1 MDVNAGIDAMNRTL
15 DDADLD
21 GILDPC
27 VVGPTHGED
36 GRIPDQPVHTVY
48 GGAHLFRAD
57 TARRIGVYALKHFDR
72 YFSDFVTFAETLEL
86 KGCERLP
93 PAEDRRVEILSRLD
107 MDPLAVAAE
116 DRPVYLAASVH
127 RRVRRKLEV
136 QPVEDFRIDFEDGYG
151 PRSEE
156 EEDGHAVAAARQVVA
171 GMKHGTLPPRL
182 GIRIKPLDEHQGRRA
197 LRTLDLFLT
206 SAAQDAEAAG
216 LTCLPETFVVT
227 LPKAAGAKQV
237 ASLARILGVLEGR
250 LGLASSIG
258 IELMVER
265 PESLLDAGGRSPLPA
280 MLDAA
285 EGRCVACHFGVYDY
299 TAAFDVIAAHQ
310 RMDHPSCDFA
320 RHAMQ
325 LAASGRGIHLS
336 DGASNDLPIGP
347 YRRSQGG
354 LPLSELE
361 QRRNR
366 RVVHS
371 VSRMNYR
378 DIRHSLSMGF
388 YQGWDLHPSQLPVR
402 YAAVYAFFLE
412 HLHNMVLRLRSFMDG
427 LARANLVGATFD
439 DAASGQA
446 LLNFF
451 LRGLAC
457 GALSEDE
464 AAAGGLTVEEL
475 RSRSF
480 ARIVEARRRGA
491 PLGSDKLSLLE
502 IQAAAGG
509 D

>member
-1 MDVNAGIDAMNRTL
+1 MNRTL
-15 DDADLD
+15 DEVDLD
-21 GILDPC
+21 DFLAPILDSVP
-27 VVGPTHGED
+27 PAHGN
-36 GRIPDQPVHTVY
+36 GRVPDQPVHTVY

-57 TARRIGVYALKHFDR
+57 TARRIGLYALKHFDL
-72 YFSDFVTFAETLEL
+72 YFPDFVTFAEALEL
-86 KGCERLP
+86 KGHERLP
-93 PAEDRRVEILSRLD
+93 PAEDRRVEILSRLE
-107 MDPLAVAAE
+107 MDPLAVPSDE
-116 DRPVYLAASVH
+116 RPVHLAASVH
-127 RRVRRKLEV
+127 RRVRRKLET

-151 PRSEE
+151 PRSET
-156 EEDGHAVAAARQVVA
+156 EEDGHAVSAAREVVS
-171 GMKHGTLPPRL
+171 GRVRGTLPPRL
-182 GIRIKPLDEHQGRRA
+182 GLRIRPLDGDQARRA
-197 LRTLDLFLT
+197 LRTLDLFVTAL
-206 SAAQDAEAAG
+206 AEAADEAQQSQP
-216 LTCLPETFVVT
+216 TEFFVVT
-227 LPKAAGAKQV
+227 LPKVVGAGQV
-237 ASLARILGVLEGR
+237 AALARILGELETR
-250 LGLASSIG
+250 LGLDDGSLG
-258 IELMVER
+258 IELMIER
-265 PESLLDAGGRSPLPA
+265 PESLLDSKGHSPLPS

-285 EGRCVACHFGVYDY
+285 DGRCVGCHFGVYDY

-310 RMDHPSCDFA
+310 RMDHPSCDYA

-325 LAASGRGIHLS
+325 LATSGRGVHLS
-336 DGASNDLPIGP
+336 DGASNDLPVGP
-347 YRRSQGG
+347 YRQTQGG
-354 LPLSELE
+354 PPLSELE

-366 RVVHS
+366 RLVHR

-402 YAAVYAFFLE
+402 YAAVYSFFLE
-412 HLHNMVLRLRSFMDG
+412 HLHDMVLRLRSFMDG

-491 PLGSDKLSLLE
+491 PLGSDKISMEELR
-502 IQAAAGG
+502 AAAGE
-509 D
+509 

>member
-1 MDVNAGIDAMNRTL
+1 MNRTL

-21 GILDPC
+21 GFLASLWDSALRVP
-27 VVGPTHGED
+27 GD
-36 GRIPDQPVHTVY
+36 DRIPDQPVHTVY

-57 TARRIGVYALKHFDR
+57 TARRIGLYALKHFDL
-72 YFSDFVTFAETLEL
+72 YFPDFVTFAEALEL
-86 KGCERLP
+86 KGHERLP
-93 PAEDRRVEILSRLD
+93 PAEDRRVEILSRLE
-107 MDPLAVAAE
+107 MDPLAVPAE
-116 DRPVYLAASVH
+116 ERPVHLAASVH
-127 RRVRRKLEV
+127 RRVRKKLQT

-151 PRSEE
+151 PHSEA
-156 EEDGHAVAAARQVVA
+156 EEDGHAVSAAREVVS
-171 GMKHGTLPPRL
+171 GRVRGTLPPRL
-182 GIRIKPLDEHQGRRA
+182 GLRIKPLDGEQARRA
-197 LRTLDLFLT
+197 LRTLDLFVTALVE
-206 SAAQDAEAAG
+206 EADGSQPLA
-216 LTCLPETFVVT
+216 LPASFVVT
-227 LPKAAGAKQV
+227 LPKVVGTQQV
-237 ASLARILGVLEGR
+237 ASLAKVLGELEAR
-250 LGLASSIG
+250 LGLDDGSLG
-258 IELMVER
+258 IELMIER
-265 PESLLDAGGRSPLPA
+265 PESLLDADGHSLPK

-285 EGRCVACHFGVYDY
+285 DGRCVGCHFGVYDY

-310 RMDHPSCDFA
+310 RMDHPSCDYA

-325 LAASGRGIHLS
+325 LATSGRGVYLS
-336 DGASNDLPIGP
+336 DGASIDLPVGP
-347 YRRSQGG
+347 YRQTQGG
-354 LPLSELE
+354 PPLSELE

-366 RVVHS
+366 RLVHR

-402 YAAVYAFFLE
+402 YAAVHSFFLE
-412 HLHNMVLRLRSFMDG
+412 HLRDMVLRLRSFMDG

-451 LRGLAC
+451 LRGMSC

-464 AAAGGLTVEEL
+464 AAAGGLTVGEL

-491 PLGSDKLSLLE
+491 PLGSDKISMADLR
-502 IQAAAGG
+502 AAAGG